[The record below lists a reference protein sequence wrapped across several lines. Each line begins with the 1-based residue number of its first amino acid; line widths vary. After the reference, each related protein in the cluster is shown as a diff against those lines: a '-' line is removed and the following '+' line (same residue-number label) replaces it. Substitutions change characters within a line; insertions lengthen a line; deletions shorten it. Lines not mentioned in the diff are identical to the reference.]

1 MKSQIELITPSKARE
16 MLESNTGNRRV
27 RAAWVRNLA
36 GMISNGEWKIT
47 HQGVAFDEDGRL
59 VDGQHRLMAIVEADK
74 AVKVMVSRG
83 LSGDTYKYVDGGRPR
98 VYSDRIALVEDQ
110 RDNVI
115 ANKLVWAYL
124 CSAQQRHSDIT
135 ISLIED
141 TYIEL
146 AEGFSCVI
154 PYFRKHVRKITV
166 SHVGAAIAV
175 MCQKH
180 PKQGVEFLDGL
191 VSGERLERTSPILNL
206 RNFLLGER
214 SSYGTEI
221 YWKTVAATQAFLH
234 KRDVVRL
241 SVATHDLA
249 GNTYSRETKA
259 RSRKGREAQVTKRT
273 NKILAAT
280 S

>member
-1 MKSQIELITPSKARE
+1 MKSQIELITPTKARE
-16 MLESNTGNRRV
+16 MLEHNTGNRRV

-36 GMISNGEWKIT
+36 GMISSGEWKIT
-47 HQGVAFDEDGRL
+47 HQGVAFDTTGRL

-74 AVKVMVSRG
+74 AAKIMVSRG
-83 LSGDTYKYVDGGRPR
+83 LSDDTYKYVDGGRPR
-98 VYSDRIALVEDQ
+98 VYSDRINLVSDA

-115 ANKLVWAYL
+115 ANKIVWAYL

-135 ISLIED
+135 VSLIED

-146 AEGFSCVI
+146 AEGLAVVI
-154 PYFRKHVRKITV
+154 PYFRKHVRRITV
-166 SHVGAAIAV
+166 SHVGAAAAV

-180 PKQGVEFLDGL
+180 PERGVEFLDGL
-191 VSGERLERTSPILNL
+191 ISGELLERTSPIMNL

-221 YWKTVAATQAFLH
+221 YWKTVAATQAFLQE
-234 KRDVVRL
+234 RNVVRL

-259 RSRKGREAQVTKRT
+259 RTRKGREANVTKRT
-273 NKILAAT
+273 NKLLSAT
-280 S
+280 A